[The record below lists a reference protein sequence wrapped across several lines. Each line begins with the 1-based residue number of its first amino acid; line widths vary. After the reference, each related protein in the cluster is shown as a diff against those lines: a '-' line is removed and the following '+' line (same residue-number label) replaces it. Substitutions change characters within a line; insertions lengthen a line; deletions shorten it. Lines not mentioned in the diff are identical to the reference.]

1 VALYYPKGASSSS
14 WCRSQRSLSTSLW
27 FGGIETAEV
36 TVSFPYV
43 PLDPN
48 GWRLAMGMRPL
59 NLATWLQID
68 EHRDEEIALKT
79 ELLERH
85 FDAVVATEPAGD
97 AASQELLDEVKTFLA
112 AYHPLVSTTTNAR
125 EHPIV
130 QAGRLVQ
137 EDFCVLVR
145 DDAWRLRA
153 ASVCFPSRWDLTQK
167 IGTTLD
173 EIHAPVPGYDSE
185 LSTPTNS
192 FFDRLRPERSYW
204 RLNWTLLD
212 HPDLFQPQR
221 ARVAPSGELDD
232 WFFRVERQTLRQL
245 PRTNAIVFTIRTYVA
260 TAASLRAN
268 DEQFVPALL
277 HGLDTAPS
285 DVQDYKGW
293 TGVAERLRDS
303 LKSE

>member
-1 VALYYPKGASSSS
+1 M
-14 WCRSQRSLSTSLW
+14 
-27 FGGIETAEV
+27 
-36 TVSFPYV
+36 SFPYM
-43 PLDPN
+43 PLDSK

-59 NLATWLQID
+59 NLATWLQVD
-68 EHRDEEIALKT
+68 EHREEELALKA
-79 ELLERH
+79 ELLEH
-85 FDAVVATEPAGD
+85 QYEAVVATESAGD
-97 AASQELLDEVKTFLA
+97 AASRELLAEVKEFLT
-112 AYHPLVSTTTNAR
+112 AYHPLISTATIPS

-130 QAGRLVQ
+130 QAARLAQ

-153 ASVCFPSRWDLTQK
+153 ASVCFPSRWDLSQK

-173 EIHAPVPGYDSE
+173 EIHSPVPGYDDA

-212 HPDLFQPQR
+212 HPDLFQPER

-245 PRTNAIVFTIRTYVA
+245 AHTNAIVFTIRTYVTSAA
-260 TAASLRAN
+260 TIRAS

-277 HGLDTAPS
+277 HGLDTAPD
-285 DVQDYKGW
+285 DVRDYKGW
-293 TGVAERLRDS
+293 TGVAERLRES
-303 LKSE
+303 LRSE

>member
-1 VALYYPKGASSSS
+1 M
-14 WCRSQRSLSTSLW
+14 
-27 FGGIETAEV
+27 TA
-36 TVSFPYV
+36 FPYV
-43 PLDPN
+43 PLDSN

-59 NLATWLQID
+59 NVATWLQLD
-68 EHRDEEIALKT
+68 ERRDEDLALKA
-79 ELLERH
+79 ELLDRN
-85 FDAVVATEPAGD
+85 FDTVVATESAGD
-97 AASQELLDEVKTFLA
+97 AASHELLGEVTSFLG
-112 AYHPLVSTTTNAR
+112 AYHPLVSTATDSH

-130 QAGRLVQ
+130 QAARLAQ

-145 DDAWRLRA
+145 DDVWRLRA
-153 ASVCFPSRWDLTQK
+153 ACVCFPSRWDLTQK

-173 EIHAPVPGYDSE
+173 EIHSPVPGYASE

-212 HPDLFQPQR
+212 HPDLFQPER
-221 ARVAPSGELDD
+221 ARVAPSGELAD

-245 PRTNAIVFTIRTYVA
+245 PHTNAIVFTIRTYVA
-260 TAASLRAN
+260 SASSLHAT

-277 HGLDTAPS
+277 HGLDTAPR

-293 TGVAERLRDS
+293 SGVAERLRES
-303 LKSE
+303 LRSE